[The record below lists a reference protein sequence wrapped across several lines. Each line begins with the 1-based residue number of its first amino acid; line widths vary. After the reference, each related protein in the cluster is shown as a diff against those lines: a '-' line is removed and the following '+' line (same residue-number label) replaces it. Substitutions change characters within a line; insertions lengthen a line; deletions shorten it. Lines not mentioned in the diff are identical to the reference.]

1 MTSSISQNCN
11 TKSAPD
17 SPGIIS
23 DRILSGERALFQAR
37 DLVIDRCIFENGES
51 PLKEGRN
58 LRLDRV
64 SFKWKYP
71 IWYCRN
77 ITVSDSAFLEMGRAG
92 IWYTDDITMTGCL
105 YEAPKGFRKVRRGRI
120 TNVRFPNA
128 QETLW
133 NCEDMELENVT
144 ARGDYFA
151 MNLCR
156 ARISGLELVGNYGFD
171 GARDIEISDSRLLTK
186 DAFWNSENITIR
198 NSFISGE
205 YFAWNS
211 RNITLDNCTVDSL
224 QGLCYIEGLTLRNC
238 RLPGTSLAFEYCR
251 NIDADIRGGI
261 ASIFN
266 PESGRITADHVG
278 ELILD
283 PAKIDPAATVITA
296 RNGTLPEPVTV
307 PQEFQAKEPS

>member
-71 IWYCRN
+71 LWYCRN

-283 PAKIDPAATVITA
+283 PAKIDPDATEILVKDGHKPAAITKP
-296 RNGTLPEPVTV
+296 R
-307 PQEFQAKEPS
+307 EFAAKEP